1 MFVYIFIF
9 IYLTF
14 LAFLSLYFEDKKT
27 EIKFLLVPTFFSFL
41 VLAGFRKS
49 SVGGDLHVYVSLF
62 EQNALKLPEI
72 SKIFKSRF
80 ESGFILSN
88 QIIRS
93 ISSHYTVFLL
103 IYASITLLIWFYVLM
118 KYSKNVYISLM
129 IYLSSLGMFLYS
141 LSNIRQGLAVAIGFL
156 GSYFL
161 FEKKTIRGI
170 ICVFLA
176 PLFHSSGVI
185 CILFLF
191 LRNVKLNH
199 KHYRVMFLS
208 TLALLPFAKMIFAT
222 VISIFPQYNSYL
234 ETSWFLESNK
244 WGPVLL
250 TLLYGLIFVFGEWI
264 MKSQELTKLEEAIKA
279 LFFINF
285 LLTMTTLQTALLE
298 RFVFY
303 IYPIVTLYIPMV
315 LDKVVEKKL
324 RWILFY
330 AIILIYFLILLVF
343 IYFKPEWYHIVPYRS
358 VITDWLIG
366 N

>member
-1 MFVYIFIF
+1 MLVYIFIF
-9 IYLTF
+9 SYLTF
-14 LAFLSLYFEDKKT
+14 LAFLSLYFEDKKS
-27 EIKFLLVPTFFSFL
+27 ELKIFLLPTFILFL
-41 VLAGFRKS
+41 VIDGFRKS
-49 SVGGDLHVYVSLF
+49 SVGGDLQVYISIF
-62 EQNALKLPEI
+62 EQNALKLPEL

-80 ESGFILSN
+80 EVGYIFSN
-88 QIIRS
+88 QLIRS
-93 ISSHYTVFLL
+93 MTENYSLFLF
-103 IYASITLLIWFYVLM
+103 IFAFITLWIWFYVLY
-118 KYSKNVYISLM
+118 KYSKNVYMSLI

-156 GSYFL
+156 GFYFL
-161 FEKKTIRGI
+161 FEKKNIRGI
-170 ICVFLA
+170 ICIFLA

-185 CILFLF
+185 CIIFLF

-208 TLALLPFAKMIFAT
+208 TLALLPFIKMLFGT

-250 TLLYGLIFVFGEWI
+250 TLLYGVIFVFAELVT
-264 MKSQELTKLEEAIKA
+264 KSQELTKLEEAIKA

-303 IYPIVTLYIPMV
+303 ISPIVTLYIPMV

-330 AIILIYFLILLVF
+330 IIILIYFLILLVF
-343 IYFKPEWYHIVPYRS
+343 IYFKPEWYQIIPYRS

-366 N
+366 I